1 MITVTHIKLSC
12 ITSQKQPNNFFNPY
26 LCLYNLPSGNLLCGI
41 GYGCSYTPPIQVCLI
56 IFYSLWACTGI
67 EWEWR
72 KKPFIPYVL
81 LLSKTKKCLW
91 FWNFLFM
98 LLLQCKTCMHEHIY
112 LYTFPEYVYFK
123 TQICLGFNWLVPGQ
137 ERVGERPRYRRVRFR
152 RSLLHPD
159 DEHADQ
165 QIQSAPDL
173 LGQQRGGGGGGGQ
186 TVCFRRGANEGK
198 NKLELT

>member
-98 LLLQCKTCMHEHIY
+98 LLLQCKTCMHEHWTDLNVLLFLINNIIKI
-112 LYTFPEYVYFK
+112 T
-123 TQICLGFNWLVPGQ
+123 GF
-137 ERVGERPRYRRVRFR
+137 VRTKQHDNPVL
-152 RSLLHPD
+152 SVLS
-159 DEHADQ
+159 E
-165 QIQSAPDL
+165 
-173 LGQQRGGGGGGGQ
+173 
-186 TVCFRRGANEGK
+186 
-198 NKLELT
+198 